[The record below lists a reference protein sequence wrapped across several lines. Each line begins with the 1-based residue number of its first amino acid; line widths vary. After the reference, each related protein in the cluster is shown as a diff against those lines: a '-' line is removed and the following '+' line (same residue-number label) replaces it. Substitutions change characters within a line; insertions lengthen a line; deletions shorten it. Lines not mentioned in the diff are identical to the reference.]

1 MGGNSRIVY
10 TPRENKKI
18 SRFSRTRLFIY
29 AGILVFLFMAS
40 GAVYAMRFPQWQ
52 IKEISLSGLEAL
64 GEEEMISVIKESFS
78 GNFAFLIPRSSF
90 FMVNTQKLAIALEEK
105 FPRIRRVV
113 VTKSFPDLLRVSVK
127 ERRPFGIFCAV
138 SRCAYVDDSG
148 FAYEEAPNSL
158 GSLIIKITSDAQDL
172 KIPAQAF
179 DNLLFDRMKLVS
191 EGLKNKFD
199 FDTIG
204 YQLFSKIPREI
215 RITTSYGFQIYIN
228 QDDDFESVFKVLKTV
243 LDEEIKEK
251 RARLEYIDLRF
262 GNKVF
267 YKYKSY

>member
-1 MGGNSRIVY
+1 MGSDSRIVY

-29 AGILVFLFMAS
+29 TGIFIFMAG
-40 GAVYAMRFPQWQ
+40 GAVYAMRLPQWQ
-52 IKEISLSGLEAL
+52 IKEISLSGLVAL
-64 GEEEMISVIKESFS
+64 GEEEIISVIKESFS
-78 GNFAFLIPRSSF
+78 GNLAILIPRSSF
-90 FMVNTQKLAIALEEK
+90 FMVRTQKLVAALEKK
-105 FPRIRRVV
+105 FPRIRQVV
-113 VTKSFPDLLRVSVK
+113 ITKSFPNFLMVSVK

-148 FAYEEAPNSL
+148 FAYEEAPNSI
-158 GSLIIKITSDAQDL
+158 GSLIIKITSDAEDL
-172 KIPAQAF
+172 KIPVQAVN
-179 DNLLFDRMKLVS
+179 NLLFERMKLVS
-191 EGLKNKFD
+191 EGLKDKFD

-215 RITTSYGFQIYIN
+215 RIATSYGFQIYVN
-228 QDDDFESVFKVLKTV
+228 RDDDFGGVFKVLKTV

-251 RARLEYIDLRF
+251 RAQLEYIDARF

-267 YKYKSY
+267 YKMK